1 MDPLLKQAQAL
12 YHDRQKIALATI
24 LVAFTATLYIL
35 YNAPI
40 IWIGPAPDIPVPTG
54 WVAGFETVASFNTV
68 GLFLA
73 VSIMIFFYAFW
84 TWAYLPNPAT
94 VYTQAVIQ
102 GILGEDINIRQMI
115 GRRFRISLENGT
127 EISIRCRTRNGSGE
141 WFVYNLESSPIEDKR
156 LEEIALRH
164 GMHTNNGRFSTWVSS
179 DELHSRLLL
188 LTKAI
193 RITKH

>member
-1 MDPLLKQAQAL
+1 MNTLLKQAQAL
-12 YHDRQKIALATI
+12 YYDRQKIAVATM
-24 LVAFTATLYIL
+24 LVALTATLYVL

-40 IWIGPAPDIPVPTG
+40 LWIGPAPNVPIPSG

-94 VYTQAVIQ
+94 VYTRAVIR
-102 GILGEDINIRQMI
+102 GVLGEDVEIQQMI
-115 GRRFRISLENGT
+115 GRRFRVRFGDGT
-127 EISIRCRTRNGSGE
+127 NINIRCRTRDSSGE
-141 WFVYNLESSPIEDKR
+141 WFVYNLESSPIDDKR

-164 GMHTNNGRFSTWVSS
+164 GMHTNKGKFSTWVSS
-179 DELHSRLLL
+179 EELHSRLLL

-193 RITKH
+193 QITKH